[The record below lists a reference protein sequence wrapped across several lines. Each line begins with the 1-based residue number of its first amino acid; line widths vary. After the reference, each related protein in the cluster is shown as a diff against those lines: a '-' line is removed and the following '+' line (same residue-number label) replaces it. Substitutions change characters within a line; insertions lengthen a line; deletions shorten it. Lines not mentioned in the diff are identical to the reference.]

1 MAQKERY
8 SSKDKQHSFPASL
21 ISHLKF
27 GFYFSLIVF
36 SWFLLLFTCFPS
48 YRHGPGRPANAAGSH
63 AGHDGVGSSSS
74 LAATAAAATC
84 PDAIAS
90 FYVYDL
96 PPEFNFVMLAS
107 CRTLNIYTDMCPH
120 VTNRGLGQPIPRAP
134 NDGHR
139 RLDGSWYATHQF
151 IAEMIFH
158 ARAER
163 HPCRTRDP
171 LAAEL
176 FYVPFY
182 GGLDASSRFRE
193 ADLAERDRLAVELA
207 DFLETQ
213 PAWRR
218 RAGGDHFLVLGRT
231 AWDFMRNDADGSS
244 DFGAN
249 RLLHLPAI
257 ANMSVLTVE
266 RQPWE
271 GRNQFG
277 IPYPS
282 YFHPYSVEEVEEWQD
297 KVRKSPRT
305 HLFSFVGGPRK
316 GIEKAAVRSAILEQ
330 CGASPRC
337 RRVQCAPG
345 SSECHDPDQVLEV
358 MMGSEFCMQPPGD
371 SFTRR
376 SVFDA
381 VLAGCVPVFFSEHT
395 AYSQYGWYLPGEAT
409 DYSVFLGGEEKWRR
423 IEAEL
428 TTIPAEE
435 VARMRGRVIELIPRL
450 TYAHPNATGLGF
462 QDAVDVALRRLTQ
475 HVRGRFR
482 PAREER

>member
-1 MAQKERY
+1 MAPKVRY
-8 SSKDKQHSFPASL
+8 SPKEKVLHAIPASFL
-21 ISHLKF
+21 SHAKF
-27 GFYFSLIVF
+27 GFYFFLFFS
-36 SWFLLLFTCFPS
+36 SWFLLVFTCFPS
-48 YRHGPGRPANAAGSH
+48 LARGGGPPPSQSTARADGDQFSAAG
-63 AGHDGVGSSSS
+63 AVG
-74 LAATAAAATC
+74 TC
-84 PDAIAS
+84 PEGIAR
-90 FYVYDL
+90 FYVYEL
-96 PPEFNFVMLAS
+96 PPEFNHALLHR

-120 VTNRGLGQPIPRAP
+120 VANRGLGQPIPRP
-134 NDGHR
+134 PDDPLR
-139 RLDGSWYATHQF
+139 RLHGSWYATHQF

-182 GGLDASSRFRE
+182 GGLHASSNFRQP
-193 ADLAERDRLAVELA
+193 DLVERDRLAVELA
-207 DFLETQ
+207 DYLVAQ

-218 RAGGDHFLVLGRT
+218 RAGGDHFLALGRT
-231 AWDFMRNDADGSS
+231 AWDFMRNDAGEGSA

-249 RLLHLPAI
+249 RLLRLPAV

-266 RQPWE
+266 RQPWK

-282 YFHPYSVEEVEEWQD
+282 YFHPRAAAEVAAWQD
-297 KVRKSPRT
+297 VVRRSRRT
-305 HLFSFVGGPRK
+305 HLFAFVGGPRK
-316 GIEKAAVRSAILEQ
+316 GLGKAAVRETILRQ
-330 CGASPRC
+330 CGASRRC
-337 RRVQCAPG
+337 RRVECEAG
-345 SSECHDPDQVLEV
+345 SRRCHDPDRVVEA

-395 AYSQYGWYLPGEAT
+395 AYTQYGWYLPAGAEQ
-409 DYSVFLGGEEKWRR
+409 YSVFLKGEERWGR

-428 TTIPAEE
+428 EKIPPEE
-435 VARMRGRVIELIPRL
+435 VVRLRHRVVELIPSL
-450 TYAHPNATGLGF
+450 TYAHPNASHLAF
-462 QDAVDVALRRLTQ
+462 RDAVDVALARLTQ
-475 HVRGRFR
+475 GVRRR
-482 PAREER
+482 HRLVTEE